1 MNFKI
6 IVLAIGLSVA
16 LMGCGEQLPVASS
29 VNCSGAG
36 MQSSLAEFKDEA
48 AREAFLKGCEAFK

>member
-1 MNFKI
+1 MNFKSI
-6 IVLAIGLSVA
+6 LIAATLGLI
-16 LMGCGEQLPVASS
+16 LTGCGEELPVASS

-48 AREAFLKGCEAFK
+48 AREAFLKGCEKFK